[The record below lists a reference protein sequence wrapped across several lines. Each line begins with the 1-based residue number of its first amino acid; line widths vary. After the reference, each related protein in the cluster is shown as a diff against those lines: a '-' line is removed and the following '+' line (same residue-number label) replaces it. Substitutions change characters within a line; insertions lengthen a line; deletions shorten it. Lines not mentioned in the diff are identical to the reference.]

1 MKKIDPVDLEYRHS
15 FSLLSSIVMPRPI
28 LLVATVNQ
36 EGGFN
41 VAPYA
46 LLTGLCVKPFLVG
59 FTVVR
64 KRNGEKKD
72 TQKNIESSGD
82 FVLNV
87 VTESLANRQNLASQD
102 YPYGVDE
109 FKEAGMTPVQADI
122 VRSPLV
128 AESPVNM
135 ECRLERI
142 LDFGESRISSFIIG
156 EVIRVHIEDEVYSDN
171 DIDPAKLKALGRL
184 SGAFY
189 CRTTDIFEME
199 GPHREY

>member
-1 MKKIDPVDLEYRHS
+1 MRKIDPVDLEYRHS
-15 FSLLSSIVMPRPI
+15 FSLLSSIVVPRPI
-28 LLVATVNQ
+28 VLVATVNQ
-36 EGGFN
+36 ESGFN

-46 LLTGLCVKPFLVG
+46 LLTGLCVKPLLVG

-82 FVLNV
+82 FVLSV
-87 VTESLANRQNLASQD
+87 VTESLADRQNLASQD

-142 LDFGESRISSFIIG
+142 LEFGESRISSFIIG
-156 EVIRVHIEDEVYSDN
+156 EVIRVHIEDEVYTDN
-171 DIDPAKLKALGRL
+171 DIDPAKLKAIGRL

-189 CRTTDIFEME
+189 CRTTDNFEME

>member
-1 MKKIDPVDLEYRHS
+1 MRKIDPADLEYRYS
-15 FSLLSSIVMPRPI
+15 YSLLSSIVAPRPI
-28 LLVATVNQ
+28 VLVATISKD
-36 EGGFN
+36 GGFN

-46 LLTGLCVKPFLVG
+46 LLTGVCVKPLLVG

-64 KRNGEKKD
+64 KRNGGKKD

-82 FVLNV
+82 FVLSV
-87 VTESLANRQNLASQD
+87 VTESLAELQNLASQD

-109 FKEAGMTPVQADI
+109 FKEVGLTPVKADI

-135 ECRLERI
+135 ECRLVKV
-142 LDFGESRISSFIIG
+142 LDFGESRIASFIIG
-156 EVIRVHIEDEVYSDN
+156 EVIRVHIEEEVYSDN
-171 DIDPAKLKALGRL
+171 DIDPTKLKALGRL
-184 SGAFY
+184 GGAYY
-189 CRTTDIFEME
+189 CRTTDNFEME